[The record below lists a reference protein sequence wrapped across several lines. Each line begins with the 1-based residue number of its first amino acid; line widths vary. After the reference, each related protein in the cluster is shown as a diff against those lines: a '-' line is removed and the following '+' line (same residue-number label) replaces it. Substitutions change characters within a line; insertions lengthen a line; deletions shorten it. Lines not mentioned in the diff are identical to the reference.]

1 MKRVVFTT
9 PQEAEAA
16 FYEAF
21 EKADLEA
28 MMSVWADDED
38 IVCVHPGGPRLSG
51 TEQVRES
58 WRRIFASGQALKFRL
73 REPQAVNGMTI
84 VVHTVYEHITVGG
97 EARMRA
103 PVVATNIY
111 LRSENGWRLIVHH
124 ASPAPAAP
132 ENEGKRPPKT
142 LH

>member
-1 MKRVVFTT
+1 MKRVVYTT
-9 PQEAEAA
+9 PQDAEAA

-21 EKADLEA
+21 EKADLDA
-28 MMSVWADDED
+28 MMAVWADEEE
-38 IVCVHPGGPRLSG
+38 IVCVHPGGPRLTG

-73 REPQAVNGMTI
+73 RGQQALSGMTL
-84 VVHTVYEHITVGG
+84 VVHSVYEQITVGG

-103 PVVATNIY
+103 PVIATNVY
-111 LRSENGWRLIVHH
+111 LRSGNGWRLIVHH
-124 ASPAPAAP
+124 ASPAPAEP
-132 ENEGKRPPKT
+132 ENEGKRQPKT